1 MYFMDF
7 KKLNNKLITHLN
19 NIKTNVLEAMERY
32 ISVEPNP
39 DNIHTLLL
47 VLYVGNTPK
56 QQVEIDLKDPQNTS
70 DDTIRQMAKQHFENI
85 TDDIRVAWF

>member
-1 MYFMDF
+1 MDF
-7 KKLNNKLITHLN
+7 KKLNNKLVTHLN
-19 NIKTNVLEAMERY
+19 NIKTNVLGAMERY

-39 DNIHTLLL
+39 DNIHTQVL